1 MNDKD
6 EARQRLVKRLRQSAN
21 FLAGIREQL
30 LAVTNRHAV
39 EAVII
44 DLRQAANEIEDLAG
58 LPSTRTYTA
67 TEVACYFMSG
77 EYDHLTAK
85 EFREKFPM
93 SRAELHRLFRANHG

>member
-6 EARQRLVKRLRQSAN
+6 EARQRLVKRLRETADYLTRFRSFN
-21 FLAGIREQL
+21 STIRRGTREN
-30 LAVTNRHAV
+30 AV
-39 EAVII
+39 I
-44 DLRQAANEIEDLAG
+44 DLRQAANEIEALAG

-93 SRAELHRLFRANHG
+93 SEEELARLFGANR